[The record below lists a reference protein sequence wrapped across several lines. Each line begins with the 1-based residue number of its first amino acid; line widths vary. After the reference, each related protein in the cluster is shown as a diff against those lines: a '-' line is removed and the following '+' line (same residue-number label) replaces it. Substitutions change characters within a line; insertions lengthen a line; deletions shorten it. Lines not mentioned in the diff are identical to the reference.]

1 MENGSDGVFYELM
14 NSALLSEKV
23 LILVS
28 SPEYRP
34 MKPRMM
40 LKALKLADEEYR
52 ELRRAIKQLVRE
64 GRVLYGA
71 NHLVLP
77 TLRNGSV
84 RPKTPRPEKTKSES
98 FEHGAS
104 EGGLDLEPR
113 SSGMIEFVRS

>member
-1 MENGSDGVFYELM
+1 M

-28 SPEYRP
+28 SAEYRP

-77 TLRNGSV
+77 TLGNGSV
-84 RPKTPRPEKTKSES
+84 RPKTPRPETTQSQTTPTI
-98 FEHGAS
+98 
-104 EGGLDLEPR
+104 PR
-113 SSGMIEFVRS
+113 N